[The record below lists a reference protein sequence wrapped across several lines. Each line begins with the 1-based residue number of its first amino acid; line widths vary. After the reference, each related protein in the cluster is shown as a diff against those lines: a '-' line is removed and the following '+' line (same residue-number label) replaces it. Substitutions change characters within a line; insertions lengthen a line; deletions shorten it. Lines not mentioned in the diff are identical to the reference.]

1 MEYANIKETR
11 HSNAQYDEIENSS
24 ESTPVYHKVSVDFIN
39 KHCLI
44 IPYKESSQFV
54 MEILDQELWASSFS
68 DV

>member
-11 HSNAQYDEIENSS
+11 HSNAQYDELENSS
-24 ESTPVYHKVSVDFIN
+24 ELTPVYHKVSVDSIH

-54 MEILDQELWASSFS
+54 MGILDQEL
-68 DV
+68 